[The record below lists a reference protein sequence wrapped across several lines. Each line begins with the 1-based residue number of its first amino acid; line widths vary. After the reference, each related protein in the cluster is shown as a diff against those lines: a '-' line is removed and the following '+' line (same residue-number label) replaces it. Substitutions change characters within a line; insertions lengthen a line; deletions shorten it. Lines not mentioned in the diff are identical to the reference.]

1 MVLWH
6 LERATIFPR
15 KGRGAIVFGPGRKIW
30 GSVSRSAYMRVFLVC
45 FILNNINNIESS
57 TINKTIHIPIN
68 SSITTKCGSFNSTPL
83 SSNLK
88 LVDKNPKIKIIIKID
103 NRAKS
108 PKFPPKNRIIKQG
121 NKLQNVPDPILI

>member
-1 MVLWH
+1 MSKNLNN
-6 LERATIFPR
+6 
-15 KGRGAIVFGPGRKIW
+15 KKD
-30 GSVSRSAYMRVFLVC
+30 
-45 FILNNINNIESS
+45 NNINNIESS

-108 PKFPPKNRIIKQG
+108 PKII
-121 NKLQNVPDPILI
+121 